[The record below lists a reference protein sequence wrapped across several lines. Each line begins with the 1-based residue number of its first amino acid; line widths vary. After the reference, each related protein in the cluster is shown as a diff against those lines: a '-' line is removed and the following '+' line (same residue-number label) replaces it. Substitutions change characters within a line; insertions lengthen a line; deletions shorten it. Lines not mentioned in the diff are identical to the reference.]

1 MQWIFGLI
9 FVVLIVGL
17 AVFSLI
23 RNKKQGKTSCGCG
36 CTNCALNGECHKNNK
51 MK

>member
-9 FVVLIVGL
+9 FVILIVGL
-17 AVFSLI
+17 AVFYLI

-36 CTNCALNGECHKNNK
+36 CSNCALNGECHKNNK